1 MILKTLNE
9 TTYNQIRKDR
19 EILKARIEVSQKL
32 LDEFNVV
39 YPILERIHNPVIK
52 IHTSSHDRY
61 LGEVI
66 INSPS
71 GEKELLRFN
80 IGKQEK
86 YLKGKEDEE
95 LLKDAMVK
103 FKSRVKSKYPE
114 FYI

>member
-52 IHTSSHDRY
+52 IRKSSDSY
-61 LGEVI
+61 LGESS

-71 GEKELLRFN
+71 GEEETLRFN

>member
-1 MILKTLNE
+1 M
-9 TTYNQIRKDR
+9 
-19 EILKARIEVSQKL
+19 
-32 LDEFNVV
+32 

-52 IHTSSHDRY
+52 IRKSSHGVY
-61 LGEVI
+61 LGVASI
-66 INSPS
+66 ISPS
-71 GEKELLRFN
+71 GEKETLRFN